1 MLKQSSSRMEKVLVI
16 LLAVLFVVS
25 LTAVAASARG
35 GSGGGHGSGHGSE
48 DGGYGIEE
56 DGDYGPGGIYDTP
69 YYEGNPNEDYAAV
82 NQPDYAGDVY
92 AQM

>member
-1 MLKQSSSRMEKVLVI
+1 MLKQSSSRMKKVLVI
-16 LLAVLFVVS
+16 LLAVLFVLS
-25 LTAVAASARG
+25 LTAVATSAQGNVGR
-35 GSGGGHGSGHGSE
+35 SGG
-48 DGGYGIEE
+48 
-56 DGDYGPGGIYDTP
+56 YGPGGIYDTP

>member
-1 MLKQSSSRMEKVLVI
+1 MKKVLAI
-16 LLAVLFVVS
+16 LLVALFVTS

-35 GSGGGHGSGHGSE
+35 GGGHGGEGGH
-48 DGGYGIEE
+48 GGYGIEE
-56 DGDYGPGGIYDTP
+56 VGGYGPGGIYDTP

-92 AQM
+92 T

>member
-1 MLKQSSSRMEKVLVI
+1 MEKVLVI

-35 GSGGGHGSGHGSE
+35 GGGHGGEGGH
-48 DGGYGIEE
+48 GGYGIEE
-56 DGDYGPGGIYDTP
+56 VGGYGPGGIYDTP